1 MACLAV
7 TSPPAAVGPRSLHQS
22 LPSRMAARSVKLN
35 LVATAATFWASSRA
49 AGVWESLAVSTDP
62 DHGAPSEGR
71 CYARQPTIVS
81 AKRLDRAHRWQTST
95 GETLTG
101 TAGDWLVTDASG
113 GQRTVKDG
121 AFRAMHRH
129 IDGDRWER
137 VGSVRARRVQTR
149 EEVATLEGVVT
160 ALLGDW
166 VLTADAG
173 GSWPVSDDYFSSAYA
188 FGDREPEK
196 SGTS

>member
-1 MACLAV
+1 MLAV
-7 TSPPAAVGPRSLHQS
+7 RCLHLTRLGAIAALRRNLDFEQR
-22 LPSRMAARSVKLN
+22 LQAR
-35 LVATAATFWASSRA
+35 RI
-49 AGVWESLAVSTDP
+49 AGVD
-62 DHGAPSEGR
+62 
-71 CYARQPTIVS
+71 
-81 AKRLDRAHRWQTST
+81 
-95 GETLTG
+95 
-101 TAGDWLVTDASG
+101 AGVFDVASH
-113 GQRTVKDG
+113 DG

>member
-1 MACLAV
+1 MA
-7 TSPPAAVGPRSLHQS
+7 
-22 LPSRMAARSVKLN
+22 PSSQK
-35 LVATAATFWASSRA
+35 LVAITPTFWASSRA
-49 AGVWESLAVSTDP
+49 EGVWESLAVSTDP

-137 VGSVRARRVQTR
+137 VGSVRARRVQAT

-160 ALLGDW
+160 ALPGDW

-173 GSWPVSDDYFSSAYA
+173 GSWPVSDDYFSSAHA